1 MKAFSELLDRLVFTP
16 RRSVKLRLI
25 QDYFSR
31 AEDPDRGWALAAL
44 TGQLSFPGAKPAIIR
59 ALVETRA
66 DPVLFRWSYD
76 YVGDL
81 AETAALVWPAR
92 PEINHEPRLGEVAEL
107 LQSASRSEVPGLLEA
122 WLDGLDPAG
131 RWALLKLITGGLRVG
146 VSERLAKTA
155 LAEFGGQEVATIEEV
170 WHGLRPPYLE
180 LFAWLEGRADPPVV
194 EDSATFRP
202 LMLSHA
208 LEETELPQLALE
220 DFVAEWKWDGIRA
233 QLVARN
239 GESRLFSRNGE
250 DIGPSFPDFLSV
262 VDFEA
267 VLDGELL
274 VAIDG
279 HIATFNDLQ
288 QRLGRKAPSAKL
300 LREYPAH
307 LRVYDLLFDGG
318 EDLRPLPFIERRR
331 RLERWFDRHRPR
343 RMDLSAIVPITDAE
357 QLIRLRREARDTGVE
372 GLMLKRAASPYLA
385 GRPKGHWFKF
395 KRDPHTADAVLMY
408 AQRGHGKRS
417 SYYSDYTFGAW
428 NEEGVLVPIGK
439 AYSGFTD
446 AELKRLDKWVRDNTI
461 DRFGPVRAVKPG
473 LVLEVAFDAVQSS
486 KRHKS
491 GIALRFPRISR
502 IRWDKPIAEAEQLET
517 LRKLIG

>member
-1 MKAFSELLDRLVFTP
+1 LKAFSELLDRLVFTP

-25 QDYFSR
+25 QNYFSHT
-31 AEDPDRGWALAAL
+31 EDPDRGWALAAL
-44 TGQLSFPGAKPAIIR
+44 TGQLRFPGAKPAIIR
-59 ALVETRA
+59 ALTETRI

-81 AETAALVWPAR
+81 AETVALVWPAQ
-92 PEINHEPRLGEVAEL
+92 PGINHEPRLAEVADL
-107 LQSASRSEVPGLLEA
+107 LQGASRSEVPGLLEA
-122 WLDGLDPAG
+122 WLDGLDPTG

-155 LAEFGGQEVATIEEV
+155 VAAFGNQEVATIEEL
-170 WHGLRPPYLE
+170 WHGLEPPYLD
-180 LFAWLEGRADPPVV
+180 LFSWLEGRGDPPAVD
-194 EDSATFRP
+194 ESAAFRP

-208 LEETELPQLALE
+208 VEEAELEQLDLE
-220 DFVAEWKWDGIRA
+220 SFVAEWKWDGIRA

-250 DIGPSFPDFLSV
+250 DISPSFPDLLAE
-262 VDFEA
+262 VDFDA

-274 VAIDG
+274 VAFNG
-279 HIATFNDLQ
+279 HVASFNDLQ
-288 QRLGRKAPSAKL
+288 QRLGRKAPSAKQF
-300 LREYPAH
+300 RDYPAH
-307 LRVYDLLFDGG
+307 LKVYDLLVEAG

-331 RLERWFDRHRPR
+331 RLERWFARLQPE
-343 RMDLSAIVPITDAE
+343 RMDLSDIVPIMDVE
-357 QLIRLRREARDTGVE
+357 QLIRLRREARATGVE
-372 GLMLKRAASPYLA
+372 GLMLKRASSPYLA

-408 AQRGHGKRS
+408 AQRGHGRRS

-428 NEEGVLVPIGK
+428 NEEGALVPIGK

-446 AELKRLDKWVRDNTI
+446 AELKRLDKWVRDNTV

-473 LVLEVAFDAVQSS
+473 LVLEVAFDAVQPS

-491 GIALRFPRISR
+491 GIALRFPRIAR

-517 LRKLIG
+517 LRNLIS